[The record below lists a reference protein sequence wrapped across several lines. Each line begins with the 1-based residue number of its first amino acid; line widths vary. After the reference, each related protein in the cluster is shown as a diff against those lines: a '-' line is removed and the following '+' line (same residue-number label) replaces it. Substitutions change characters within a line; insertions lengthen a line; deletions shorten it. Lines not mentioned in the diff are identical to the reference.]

1 MLHTRACVY
10 IRTHL
15 SDDDRKNCALC
26 NHRLQCHVSALG
38 MGLCVAF
45 IALVRLP
52 SLKVSTVLLSGLLL
66 YDIFWVGPF
75 PFTLGRTLC

>member
-1 MLHTRACVY
+1 MHVRAHAHCLN
-10 IRTHL
+10 T
-15 SDDDRKNCALC
+15 
-26 NHRLQCHVSALG
+26 ALG

-66 YDIFWVGPF
+66 YDIFWVCVK
-75 PFTLGRTLC
+75 LK